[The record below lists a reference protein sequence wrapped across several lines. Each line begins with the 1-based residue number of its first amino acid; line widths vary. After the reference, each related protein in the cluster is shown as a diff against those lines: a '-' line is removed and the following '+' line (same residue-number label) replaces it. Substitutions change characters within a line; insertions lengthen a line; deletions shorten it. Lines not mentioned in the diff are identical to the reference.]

1 MTAGSAR
8 IDRQSQRD
16 ARRLRPLR
24 LALLALCLILNL
36 NAAAAEVIT
45 HADHAHTPLGRELL
59 RAIFT
64 MRLREWPDHKPVRVF
79 VMADE
84 DALHDE
90 FCRGQLGMYPY
101 VLRNTWDRL
110 VFTGTGL
117 APTQV
122 HSEDE
127 MRQKV
132 QDTPG
137 AIGYLPST
145 SASAERNSP

>member
-1 MTAGSAR
+1 MTAGSAQIGKR
-8 IDRQSQRD
+8 SQRD
-16 ARRLRPLR
+16 AGPTRLLR
-24 LALLALCLILNL
+24 LALLALCLILNQP
-36 NAAAAEVIT
+36 AAAAEVIT

-79 VMADE
+79 VMSDD
-84 DALHDE
+84 DAAHDE

-137 AIGYLPST
+137 AIGYLSS
-145 SASAERNSP
+145 SATAERKSP

>member
-1 MTAGSAR
+1 MTAGGAQ
-8 IDRQSQRD
+8 IG
-16 ARRLRPLR
+16 RRSRLESKPARPLR
-24 LALLALCLILNL
+24 FALLALCLILNL
-36 NAAAAEVIT
+36 PAAAAEVIT

-79 VMADE
+79 VMSDD
-84 DALHDE
+84 DAVHDE

-122 HSEDE
+122 RSEDE

-132 QDTPG
+132 QETPG
-137 AIGYLPST
+137 AIGYLPS
-145 SASAERNSP
+145 ASAERKSP

>member
-1 MTAGSAR
+1 MTAGSAQTGR
-8 IDRQSQRD
+8 PCQLDVKPS
-16 ARRLRPLR
+16 RRL
-24 LALLALCLILNL
+24 LLALGLLLILNL
-36 NAAAAEVIT
+36 PAAAAEVVT
-45 HADHAHTPLGRELL
+45 HADHARTPLSRELL

-64 MRLREWPDHKPVRVF
+64 MRLREWPDGKPVRVF
-79 VMADE
+79 VMPDN
-84 DALHDE
+84 DAAHDE

-122 HSEDE
+122 RSEDE

-137 AIGYLPST
+137 AIGYV
-145 SASAERNSP
+145 ASPATERKAP